1 MEVQN
6 FLLKVGQG
14 DKKLQLVFLVNSYEA
29 VVEALSVSFFFLL
42 LLLFLI
48 RVDVCVDPPSP
59 TQRTRNR
66 LRLTPSVIT
75 GPGS

>member
-29 VVEALSVSFFFLL
+29 VVEALSVSFFFFVASFISNSRGCL
-42 LLLFLI
+42 
-48 RVDVCVDPPSP
+48 C
-59 TQRTRNR
+59 
-66 LRLTPSVIT
+66 
-75 GPGS
+75 